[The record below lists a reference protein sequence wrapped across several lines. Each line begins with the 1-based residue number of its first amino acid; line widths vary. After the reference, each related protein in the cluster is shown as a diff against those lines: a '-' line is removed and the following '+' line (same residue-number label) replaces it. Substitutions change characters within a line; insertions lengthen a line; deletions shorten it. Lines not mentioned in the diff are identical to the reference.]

1 MANILKYLAVV
12 FLIVK
17 LTNAAT
23 PSSSI
28 ESCKDEKELKNL
40 LKTKPNL
47 LILFSKSSKF

>member
-12 FLIVK
+12 FFMVK
-17 LTNAAT
+17 LINAAT
-23 PSSSI
+23 PTSSV